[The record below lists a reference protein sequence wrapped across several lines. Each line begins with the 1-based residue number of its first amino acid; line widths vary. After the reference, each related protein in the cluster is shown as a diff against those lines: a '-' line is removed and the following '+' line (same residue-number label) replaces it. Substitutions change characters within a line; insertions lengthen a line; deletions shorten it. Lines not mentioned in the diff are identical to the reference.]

1 MLHNGTREVVCKRSL
16 QNTIL
21 RMTERFPN
29 RQAKDLLFRLPD
41 GSKTN
46 EIGRTFNAVL
56 KEISLDKSP
65 HGKRTLYSLRHSFI
79 TWELIAQ
86 KVTIDV
92 LARQCGT
99 SIEMI
104 ERHYSHVIP
113 QMFSQQLSGVD
124 LPKKEEIESKWQ
136 LSEKIGW
143 VWGKRFI
150 AWEISYK
157 AKGCL

>member
-1 MLHNGTREVVCKRSL
+1 MAL
-16 QNTIL
+16 
-21 RMTERFPN
+21 
-29 RQAKDLLFRLPD
+29 KDL
-41 GSKTN
+41 G
-46 EIGRTFNAVL
+46 
-56 KEISLDKSP
+56 LDNSP

-113 QMFSQQLSGVD
+113 RMFSQQLSGVK
-124 LPKKEEIESKWQ
+124 LPDKKEIEKKWEREE
-136 LSEKIGW
+136 LAAKLWE
-143 VWGKRFI
+143 RRYI
-150 AWEISYK
+150 AWEGSYK
-157 AKGCL
+157 RRGCI